1 MFKIFEVRFSSVKRI
16 KRRYVRNVVAYVVSG
31 RFEVSALR
39 SLQILHHDFLR
50 AFCGRLVLLHNIHS
64 VAGIYDLVKFDF
76 GFREAYIR
84 VEQINELVES
94 KDFQLLLG
102 LYGNAHQSYQSLG
115 RRVSLSAPAV
125 RDRLNRL
132 RSKGI
137 LQGFILVIDSS
148 VFDRDDLL
156 LFFHGN
162 FSRKSVLAAFA
173 APDVSWVAWKVD
185 GRIILSLW
193 TKNEREAT
201 DNVSKILGVRP
212 YEGALKPRKKR
223 RAPLSITDL
232 LIMDALV
239 DDPKIPFGEL
249 LKSTGLSPKTVRK
262 HLNRLL
268 ETKTISIDPI
278 LGALTDS
285 STLIYHMVVAGRVNM
300 DEVRRIM
307 GDSAQTHHTL
317 EPPMK
322 HVLCRADSLAEVITK
337 TRELENVQG
346 VKYVT
351 ILLNRET
358 LVSTDLRRSLIREE
372 IRKLE
377 KVQVA

>member
-1 MFKIFEVRFSSVKRI
+1 M
-16 KRRYVRNVVAYVVSG
+16 
-31 RFEVSALR
+31 
-39 SLQILHHDFLR
+39 D
-50 AFCGRLVLLHNIHS
+50 
-64 VAGIYDLVKFDF
+64 
-76 GFREAYIR
+76 
-84 VEQINELVES
+84 S
-94 KDFQLLLG
+94 KDFQLLVG
-102 LYGNAHQSYQSLG
+102 LYGNARQSYLSLG

-137 LQGFILVIDSS
+137 LQGFMLVIDSS

-156 LFFHGN
+156 LFFHDN

-185 GRIILSLW
+185 GRITLRLW

-201 DNVSKILGVRP
+201 DNLSKILGVRP
-212 YEGALKPRKKR
+212 AMRALTARKKR

-239 DDPKIPFGEL
+239 DYPRVPFGGL
-249 LKSTGLSPKTVRK
+249 LRYTGLSPKTVLK

-268 ETKTISIDPI
+268 ETKTISVDPI

-285 STLIYHMVVAGRVNM
+285 GALIYPMVVAGKISM
-300 DEVRRIM
+300 DEVRRVM
-307 GDSAQTHHTL
+307 GESAQTHHTL

-322 HVLCRADSLAEVITK
+322 HVLCRASSLAEVITK
-337 TRELENVQG
+337 TRAMENVRG
-346 VKYVT
+346 IKYVT
-351 ILLNRET
+351 ISLNREV
-358 LVSTDLRRSLIREE
+358 LVSTDLRHSLISEE
-372 IRKLE
+372 IMKLE
-377 KVQVA
+377 RNRMG